1 MKKMNLLSALFMTIL
16 LGFVSCSKDD
26 STPTPPVQAQEAYID
41 ATSKTTW
48 HYFNL
53 AQNKIV
59 GTGEENK
66 TDNGKWAERKDWD
79 IAVNRYMIRT
89 NSGAATSVGALGGVY
104 TYDASIDFNAI
115 NSIPANVTFAADEAV
130 TSEGMNGTTTMNKS
144 KATVILFKKNPDGS
158 MVMPPVY
165 LQAPVYL
172 FRTADGKGHYK
183 VKFTQ
188 YQNES
193 KVTGHVKF
201 YSSKL

>member
-1 MKKMNLLSALFMTIL
+1 MTIL
-16 LGFVSCSKDD
+16 FGFTSCSKDD
-26 STPTPPVQAQEAYID
+26 PSPIPPVQTNEAYID

-53 AQNKIV
+53 AKNKIV

-89 NSGAATSVGALGGVY
+89 NSGAATSVAALGGVY
-104 TYDASIDFNAI
+104 TYDATTDFNAI
-115 NSIPANVTFAADEAV
+115 NTIPANVEFTADEAV
-130 TSEGMNGTTTMNKS
+130 TSEGMNGTTTMVKS

-158 MVMPPVY
+158 MIMPPVY

-172 FRTADGKGHYK
+172 FRTADGKEHYK

-188 YQNES
+188 YQNED
-193 KVTGHVKF
+193 KKTGHVKF